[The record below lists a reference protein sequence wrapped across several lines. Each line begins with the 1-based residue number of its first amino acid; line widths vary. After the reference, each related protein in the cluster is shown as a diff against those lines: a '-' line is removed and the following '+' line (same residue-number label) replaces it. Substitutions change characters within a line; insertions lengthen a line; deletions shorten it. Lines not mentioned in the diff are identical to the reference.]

1 MKSSLEK
8 KLTANIFF
16 KKGSD
21 GSRISRDAKN
31 VALTDVEIELIYSL
45 CKRYAPHDFSP
56 DFKAELEAGLDHKDT
71 CFE

>member
-1 MKSSLEK
+1 MKAQWENHLQSV
-8 KLTANIFF
+8 TV

-21 GSRISRDAKN
+21 GSRISRKDKN

-45 CKRYAPHDFSP
+45 CERYAPDEFSFDFRM
-56 DFKAELEAGLDHKDT
+56 ELEAGLDHKDT